1 MVDEVVIRGT
11 EDNKALV
18 IYEDGDILYICKAAI
33 GAARNDPVWQIKKFD
48 GSAIT
53 WAGGNDHY
61 DSLATDL
68 VTVKTLD
75 YF

>member
-1 MVDEVVIRGT
+1 MVDEVVIRAI

-18 IYEDGDILYICKAAI
+18 IYEDGDILYICKAVI
-33 GAARNDPVWQIKKFD
+33 SAARNDPVWQIKKFD
-48 GSAIT
+48 GVAIT
-53 WAGGNDHY
+53 WADGNDHY
-61 DSLATDL
+61 DNLATDL